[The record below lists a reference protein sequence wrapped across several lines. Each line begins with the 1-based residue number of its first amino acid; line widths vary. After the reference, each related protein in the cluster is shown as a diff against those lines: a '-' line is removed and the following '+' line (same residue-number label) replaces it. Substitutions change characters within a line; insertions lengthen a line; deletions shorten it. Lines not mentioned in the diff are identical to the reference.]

1 MIDGKLRIFLSR
13 LIHMIV
19 VLVTPHFLIL
29 FLQVGDNYIFRIVS
43 AFGPTIQRDIS
54 NNYAMQGW
62 VQILGP

>member
-1 MIDGKLRIFLSR
+1 
-13 LIHMIV
+13 MIV